1 MSTARTRARST
12 SVWACAGAA
21 RSVISRTKPAA
32 MWRQTIAFSPS
43 ALGQKPAVSLWPAP
57 ASAGRDS
64 VPAFSRS
71 ATRFPRH
78 KRLSWSLR
86 PGATPGLHTLESSA
100 KGRIR
105 VEPGGV
111 EDDRIIRRLEGR
123 RAAVE
128 VPLVP
133 AADVL
138 KDPGE
143 LRGLIAR
150 EQFEV
155 PPPGALL
162 GRGGDEQLHIGKR
175 AHDSSDVAPVQDRAR
190 GLAGELA
197 LEIQEGVP
205 HGL

>member
-71 ATRFPRH
+71 ATRLPRH

-111 EDDRIIRRLEGR
+111 EDDRIIRRRDERDLNR
-123 RAAVE
+123 ST
-128 VPLVP
+128 

-143 LRGLIAR
+143 LRGLVAR

-162 GRGGDEQLHIGKR
+162 GRGGDEQLH
-175 AHDSSDVAPVQDRAR
+175 
-190 GLAGELA
+190 
-197 LEIQEGVP
+197 
-205 HGL
+205 